1 MMIRIQAHQVLMILG
16 TIFSIM
22 VLIVGWPRR
31 KLVGGNY
38 FIAFC
43 FSVTEW
49 LIGST
54 VESFVVDQST
64 KILWSQISYIGFVHA
79 NPLLFLFIIT
89 YIRQQKLPS
98 QMVAM
103 TMVIPELTLIVAFT
117 NSLHGWLWSGFS
129 QGSAELNVL
138 IYHHGFW
145 FWLHTC
151 YLYLL
156 MVVGFIYLIKSII
169 RAAKPYRKQLI
180 IILCGI
186 LFPILTGTIYAFGW
200 LPVEGL
206 DITPTG
212 LAFTGAFLAWALIRY
227 QLLDLLPVA
236 RNTLI
241 EQLQDGVIVLD
252 MSGRVADI
260 NRASQ
265 KLLGWDPKVVIGQNV
280 DLFFPNL
287 HKTFSGSNRPQ
298 RRELPLPDSVGII
311 LEFQSSVLLDQRKME
326 VGYLLVVRDVTS
338 RNRAETDLQ
347 NANLQL
353 KEQLVKNKQLQK
365 KLEQQALHDSLTGLY
380 NRHIEEILQK
390 EFSRANREKT
400 PISMAMID
408 IDHFKMIN
416 DKCGHQYGDML
427 LKAFSKYITS
437 SIREEDFA
445 ARFGGDEF
453 LLVFPGMSQENA
465 VKKAEEI
472 RVNFAK
478 LSLHNEKNPI
488 SATITVG
495 VATFPQNGSTIDEV
509 IRAADWALYAAKEE
523 GRNQVKAR
531 DSMKNI
537 EPQ

>member
-1 MMIRIQAHQVLMILG
+1 MMLSIQPHQVLMILG

-31 KLVGGNY
+31 RLLGGKY

-43 FSVTEW
+43 LSVTEW
-49 LIGST
+49 LIAST
-54 VESFVVDQST
+54 VESLVTDQAS

-89 YIRQQKLPS
+89 YIRQQKLPL
-98 QMVAM
+98 QMAVM
-103 TMVIPELTLIVAFT
+103 TLVIPEMTLVVAFT
-117 NSLHGWLWSGFS
+117 NSLHGWLWSGFT
-129 QGSAELNVL
+129 QGSTELNVL

-156 MVVGFIYLIKSII
+156 MVVGVIYLIKSVIT
-169 RAAKPYRKQLI
+169 ASKPFRKQLL
-180 IILCGI
+180 IILGGI
-186 LFPILTGTIYAFGW
+186 SFPILTGTIYAFG
-200 LPVEGL
+200 LVPVEGL

-260 NRASQ
+260 NRATQ

-280 DLFFPNL
+280 DLFFPTL
-287 HKTFSGSNRPQ
+287 HQTFSSSNRPQ

-311 LEFQSSVLLDQRKME
+311 LEFQSSILLDQRKSE

-338 RNRAETDLQ
+338 RNRAENDLQ
-347 NANLQL
+347 NANHQL
-353 KEQLVKNKQLQK
+353 KEQLAKNKQLQK

-380 NRHIEEILQK
+380 NRHIDEILQK
-390 EFSRANREKT
+390 EFSRANREKY

-437 SIREEDFA
+437 TIREEDFA
-445 ARFGGDEF
+445 ARFGGDEI
-453 LLVFPGMSQENA
+453 LLVFPGMNQENA

-472 RVNFAK
+472 RVNFEK
-478 LSLHNEKNPI
+478 MVVHTEKNPM

-495 VATFPQNGSTIDEV
+495 IATYPHNGTTIDEV
-509 IRAADWALYAAKEE
+509 VRAADWALYAAKEE
-523 GRNQVKAR
+523 GRNRVKAR
-531 DSMKNI
+531 DSMKDG
-537 EPQ
+537 EPS